1 MSVISISA
9 LLRCH
14 TCKVERGS
22 IVMAFLTIKLAE
34 RKPLAMPITVRPSVE
49 LNTGSMIF
57 PLSCRAVSGR
67 ARSSPTGKRPMGR
80 SPLGFIRVR

>member
-57 PLSCRAVSGR
+57 PLVV
-67 ARSSPTGKRPMGR
+67 ARYPAAPGQTLLESSQRE
-80 SPLGFIRVR
+80 LAARV